1 MRLLLDTHV
10 MLWAL
15 ARPKELASPARDALR
30 DPGNMVFASV
40 VSAWE
45 AEIKRALGKLRAP
58 EDLSEELRRSRFTE
72 LALRLHHVRALR
84 DLPSLHR
91 DPFDRMLL
99 AQAKA
104 DGLTLVTRDERL
116 GDYGVPLLP
125 A

>member
-1 MRLLLDTHV
+1 MKLLLDTHA

-15 ARPKELASPARDALR
+15 ARPEELASQARELVCDPA
-30 DPGNMVFASV
+30 NMVFASV

-45 AEIKRALGKLRAP
+45 AEIKRALGKLKVP
-58 EDLSEELRRSRFTE
+58 EDLSEQLRSSRISE

-84 DLPSLHR
+84 DLPPLHR

-104 DGLTLVTRDERL
+104 DGLTLVTRDRRL
-116 GDYGVPLLP
+116 RGYGVPLLR